1 MNLISA
7 LNNKKKLLGWITVFL
22 TVLVLIV
29 NLTEQVPPRNSSL
42 DFIVIFIVY
51 VWFSTVIL
59 QGIVLS
65 FLKRF
70 VLGIGVIVLF
80 PISIF
85 VSPHFFELTG
95 FRLELL
101 LVVQM
106 TLQFLIPISS
116 SVYLIRKSSE

>member
-7 LNNKKKLLGWITVFL
+7 LNNKKKLLGWVTVFL

-29 NLTEQVPPRNSSL
+29 NLTERVPPRNSSL
-42 DFIVIFIVY
+42 DFIVTFIVY
-51 VWFSTVIL
+51 CWFSSVIL

-70 VLGIGVIVLF
+70 VFGIGVIVLF
-80 PISIF
+80 LISIF
-85 VSPHFFELTG
+85 LSPHFFGLTG
-95 FRLELL
+95 FILELL

-106 TLQFLIPISS
+106 TLQFLIPISPS
-116 SVYLIRKSSE
+116 AYLIRKSSE